1 MGDDRRNRQQS
12 VRIPPLARPTVV
24 PHIASWEAERV
35 SAELILKP
43 FGRGI
48 GYADERVGDRDRHG
62 VLWRRTPSRVGR
74 GRPEYRRVHARRQR
88 EVMTDLR
95 CQVCAG
101 PASRTEAG
109 WLWLL
114 HDDRDVEPPEWPE
127 LVAATHPPL
136 CVPCARASTQ
146 TCPHLHGA
154 ALAVRVT
161 DPRPWGVMGA
171 IYAPSPLD
179 RRQPRPAHS
188 TMLPYGSPLTRWVL
202 AAQMVRL
209 LHGCTIVDLHQE
221 TAADAAGVPGD
232 RLPGV

>member
-1 MGDDRRNRQQS
+1 VGDDRRNRQQS
-12 VRIPPLARPTVV
+12 VTIPPLARPTVV

-101 PASRTEAG
+101 PASTR
-109 WLWLL
+109 
-114 HDDRDVEPPEWPE
+114 
-127 LVAATHPPL
+127 
-136 CVPCARASTQ
+136 PCASRAPAPARRRAR
-146 TCPHLHGA
+146 TCTALLWPSESPIRGRGA
-154 ALAVRVT
+154 
-161 DPRPWGVMGA
+161 
-171 IYAPSPLD
+171 
-179 RRQPRPAHS
+179 
-188 TMLPYGSPLTRWVL
+188 
-202 AAQMVRL
+202 
-209 LHGCTIVDLHQE
+209 
-221 TAADAAGVPGD
+221 
-232 RLPGV
+232 

>member
-1 MGDDRRNRQQS
+1 MSDNHRQPP
-12 VRIPPLARPTVV
+12 VTIPPLARPTVV

-43 FGRGI
+43 FDRGI

-88 EVMTDLR
+88 AVMTDLR

-101 PASRTEAG
+101 PASRTGAG

-114 HDDRDVEPPEWPE
+114 HDDRAVEPREWPE

-136 CVPCARASTQ
+136 CVPCARTSTRL
-146 TCPHLHGA
+146 CPHLHGA
-154 ALAVRVT
+154 ALAVRVA
-161 DPRPWGVMGA
+161 DPRLWGVMGNV
-171 IYAPSPLD
+171 YAPSLLD
-179 RRQPRPAHS
+179 RRRPRPAHPA
-188 TMLPYGSPLTRWVL
+188 MVPYGSPLTRWVL
-202 AAQMVRL
+202 AAQLVRM
-209 LHGCTIVDLHQE
+209 LHGRAVVDLDE
-221 TAADAAGVPGD
+221 EFTACAKDG
-232 RLPGV
+232 